1 MEMQRQLIK
10 MVEQAFRKMFREKN
24 ICDVIGKWLNNW
36 HVGCLFLIYGLQ
48 VGAYESLGS

>member
-24 ICDVIGKWLNNW
+24 ICDVIA
-36 HVGCLFLIYGLQ
+36 VGGRIQ
-48 VGAYESLGS
+48 